1 MTTMQ
6 KESGYKMLTTTLLSI
21 CTAGVLWGAKELN
34 SLDSRVARIEVSTGY
49 NSDNIV
55 TVQSQQRDHSL
66 HLNSLD
72 LTVVGI
78 TARVVNLENNLKS
91 K

>member
-1 MTTMQ
+1 MTIPQ
-6 KESGYKMLTTTLLSI
+6 KESGFKMITTTLLSI

-49 NSDNIV
+49 NSDNINS
-55 TVQSQQRDHSL
+55 VQSQQRDHAL
-66 HLNSLD
+66 HLNALD
-72 LTVVGI
+72 ISMVGLTGRI
-78 TARVVNLENNLKS
+78 LNLENAIK

>member
-1 MTTMQ
+1 MTVPQ
-6 KESGYKMLTTTLLSI
+6 RESGFKMITTTLLSI

-49 NSDNIV
+49 NSDNINS
-55 TVQSQQRDHSL
+55 VQNQQREHSL
-66 HLNSLD
+66 HLNSVDISLSH
-72 LTVVGI
+72 LTDRI
-78 TARVVNLENNLKS
+78 TNLENSVK